1 MPRLTAAENAL
12 PLELDGVPVPKARAA
27 WMVALEALGVAGRAG
42 AAGYSLGGSRQRSP
56 GSPLSKACRESR
68 RSPMCG
74 HAGAAGHRPQGYRQ
88 VMSFEFFQVDTV
100 NT

>member
-27 WMVALEALGVAGRAG
+27 GMVALEALGGAG
-42 AAGYSLGGSRQRSP
+42 AAGYSPGGSRQRSP
-56 GSPLSKACRESR
+56 GSPLSQACRESR

-74 HAGAAGHRPQGYRQ
+74 HGGAAGHRPQGYRQ
-88 VMSFEFFQVDTV
+88 VMSFEFFQVDMV